1 MTTSFT
7 SLLAAVLC
15 VITLNSV
22 WALAPSPVAD
32 NEYEPQVGQ
41 AGKDVIWVPTDQALI
56 DMMFRM
62 AELTPDDYLVDLGSG
77 DGRTVISAAK
87 LGARAHGIEYNPDLV
102 ELSKR
107 AAEREGVAESA
118 TFEQADI
125 FESDFSD
132 ATVVTLFLLPELNIR
147 LRPTLL
153 DMKPGTRVVS
163 NSFMMEDWLPDE
175 TAAVQE
181 GCSSFC
187 QAHKWI
193 VPAKV
198 EGSWR
203 LDDGDLAFKQSF
215 QILEGTLSRGDN
227 STPISEARL
236 NGAGIT
242 FNVGDKKYTGQVDGD
257 TMKGT
262 ADDGT
267 QWSATRVGG

>member
-7 SLLAAVLC
+7 SLLAAALC
-15 VITLNSV
+15 AIMLNTA
-22 WALAPSPVAD
+22 WAAAPSPVAD
-32 NEYEPQVGQ
+32 NEYKPQVGQ
-41 AGKDVIWVPTDQALI
+41 AGKDVVWVPTDQALI

-87 LGARAHGIEYNPDLV
+87 LGTRAHGIEYNPDLV

-107 AAEREGVAESA
+107 AAANEGVAERA

-132 ATVVTLFLLPELNIR
+132 ATVVTLFLLPELNLK

-153 DMKPGTRVVS
+153 AMKPGTRVVS

-175 TAAVQE
+175 TAAVHE
-181 GCSSFC
+181 GCASFC

-193 VPAKV
+193 VPANV
-198 EGSWR
+198 EGTWR
-203 LDDGDLAFKQSF
+203 LDNGDLAFTQSF
-215 QILEGTLSRGDN
+215 QMLSGTLRRGEN
-227 STPISEARL
+227 STPISDARL

-242 FNVGDKKYTGQVDGD
+242 FNVGDRQYTGQVDGD

-267 QWSATRVGG
+267 QWSATRTGG